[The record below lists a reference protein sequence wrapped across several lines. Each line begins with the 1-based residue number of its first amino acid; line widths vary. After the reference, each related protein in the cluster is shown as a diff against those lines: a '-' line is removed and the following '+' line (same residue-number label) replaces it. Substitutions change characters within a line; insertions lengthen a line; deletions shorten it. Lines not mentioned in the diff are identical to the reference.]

1 MLLDISRALGGAG
14 VELGV
19 HCAAIHIMV
28 HVFNHLDAIALSDVV
43 DVDKGFE
50 HVVLDENSYVICRE
64 VLWLMTFAILGVI
77 VAILGEIIIEW
88 HVDVFKF
95 SFFHALILSFFDE
108 VLHDDFDRAVFEEIF
123 TPKIFLDLF
132 FDLIIFRFVLEFGDW
147 KNRVDF
153 LFGIN
158 HEYYKHINTRFWYF
172 KLFYSVRNW

>member
-1 MLLDISRALGGAG
+1 MHWKALVLLNISRALGGVG

-88 HVDVFKF
+88 HVDVFKL
-95 SFFHALILSFFDE
+95 SFFHALILSFFDK
-108 VLHDDFDRAVFEEIF
+108 VLHDDFDRAIFEEIF

-132 FDLIIFRFVLEFGDW
+132 FGLLVFQFVLEIVEW
-147 KNRVDF
+147 EYKVDF
-153 LFGIN
+153 FFAID
-158 HEYYKHINTRFWYF
+158 HEYLIVCFMSSHEFR
-172 KLFYSVRNW
+172 